1 LFSSVLWPSLRL
13 IQLLLF
19 ITSRKTLLLLTM
31 IGEIKYQA
39 NWAKVYIL
47 LGVLFGLLF
56 IFAGIM
62 LEDYTIVLNLIA
74 AAIVIYYGYFML
86 KHPSAKYSDKEI
98 KVFGVFGSIRKHY
111 TFENVTAIEIRDDR
125 LYLDGKKLQLSPWM
139 VDPQDWHR
147 LLAFFNEEDAFLEE
161 LEG

>member
-1 LFSSVLWPSLRL
+1 
-13 IQLLLF
+13 
-19 ITSRKTLLLLTM
+19 M

-39 NWAKVYIL
+39 IWAKVYIL

-62 LEDYTIVLNLIA
+62 LEDYTIILNVIA

-86 KHPSAKYSDKEI
+86 NNPSANYSEKEI
-98 KVFGVFGSIRKHY
+98 KVFGIFGSVRKHY
-111 TFENVTAIEIRDDR
+111 KFENVDAIKIRNNR
-125 LYLDGKKLQLSPWM
+125 LYLNGKKLQLSPWM
-139 VDPQDWHR
+139 VDQQDWQR
-147 LLAFFNEEDAFLEE
+147 LLAFFNEEEALLGE